1 MVRVVLELGVPAA
14 LYLRDVEFHRLGG
27 TVPLD
32 RRLLVLAN
40 SRFTAGRARQDLG
53 VEAQVLPPLVRP
65 DAYRVRAP
73 GDRVLFVN
81 PHPDKGV
88 EIAFALAERRP
99 DVPFLFVESWP
110 LPDDVRQAHLRR
122 AACLPNVEWSERVG
136 DMRSVYARARIVLAP
151 SLWEEAWGRIATEA
165 QVSGI
170 PVLAST
176 RGGLPES
183 VGPGGLLVD
192 PDAPLEEWA
201 RALSRL
207 WDDRATY
214 ARLSTAALE
223 HARRPEIQPT
233 AVVMPFRQ
241 LLARHAAAT

>member
-1 MVRVVLELGVPAA
+1 
-14 LYLRDVEFHRLGG
+14 
-27 TVPLD
+27 
-32 RRLLVLAN
+32 VLAN
-40 SRFTAGRARQDLG
+40 SRFTAERARRELS
-53 VEAQVLPPLVRP
+53 VEAHVLPPLVRP
-65 DAYRVRAP
+65 DVYRVSGP
-73 GDRVLFVN
+73 GDRVVFVN

-99 DVPFLFVESWP
+99 DIPFLFVESWP
-110 LPDDVRQAHLRR
+110 LREDVRQAQLAR
-122 AACLPNVEWSERVG
+122 AACLPNVEWSEQVG
-136 DMRSVYARARIVLAP
+136 DMRSVYARARILLVP

-170 PVLAST
+170 PVLASA

-192 PDAPLEEWA
+192 PEASLDEWA
-201 RALSRL
+201 GALSRM

-214 ARLSTAALE
+214 ARLSKAALE
-223 HARRPEIQPT
+223 HARRPEIQPA

-241 LLARHAAAT
+241 LVARHAAAG